1 MFRTLVRRAASRA
14 PQRSR
19 LARSAVSRSV
29 AATTVLVDTVASNHG
44 VSAAI
49 GSVATFHT
57 SSPKWE
63 SSKVGAV
70 DKPPFEKLMAA
81 NRGEIAT
88 RIVRG
93 ASELGIQTVG
103 IYAHEDRFTQHRY
116 KCDQA
121 FELDATK
128 GPVAQYLD
136 IPGIVK
142 LCKMH
147 GVQAVHPGY
156 GFLSEN
162 ENFANALSE
171 AGITFVG
178 PTVSNLTTFGNKAT
192 ARNVAV
198 ECGVPVVPGSE
209 EAFATV
215 QAAREWIEDPVNKC
229 DYPVIVKA
237 LMGGGGRGIRIVMT
251 PDLLDSQ
258 FAQASNEALNAVGD
272 GRCFVEKYVQEP
284 RHVEVQCLGDGTGDV
299 VHLWDRDC
307 SVQRRHQKVVEIAP
321 AQDVPPETR
330 KNILDDAV
338 RMLKREKYRN
348 AGTVEFL
355 LDKTGQYYFMEVNP
369 RVQVEHTVTEEV
381 TGIDIVQSQIKIAS
395 GMTLKELGLVQESI
409 LEPTSVFA
417 MQVRVTTEDPSQDFR
432 PDTGTINVF
441 RMPAGMG
448 IRLDDGPGF
457 PGAQITPHY
466 DSLLVKIT
474 AKARNRKEA
483 AAKLVRALKEFRVR
497 GVKTNKSFLL
507 NVLTHDQFLNGVV
520 NTGFIAANPHLL
532 DPLREQDR
540 AQKLLHY
547 ISETIINGT
556 PKELGAAGAPPS
568 IVDPLIPVIEPKP
581 GQLDKKSFKKIFDT
595 EGPEAFAKAVRANKG
610 LLITDTT
617 WRDAHQSLLATRMRT
632 IDMLN
637 VAEPTKIALSNCY
650 SIENWGGATFDVT
663 MRFLRECPWDRL
675 AQMREAVPD
684 IPFQML
690 LRGANAVGYTSY
702 PDNLVY
708 DFCKMAKDTG
718 MDVFRVFDSV
728 NYLENMR
735 LGIDAV
741 GTAGGIVEAACCYT
755 GDVSD
760 PNRGRYNLDYYLN
773 FVRELNDLGIHV
785 LAIKDMAGLLK
796 PEAATMLI
804 GAIRQEFPDLP
815 IHVHT
820 HDTAGTGVASMLAC
834 ARAGADAVDAAS
846 DAMSGTTAQP
856 SLGALIASTQGTDL
870 DTGLDLI
877 QVQTLNEYWEECRG
891 LYAPFESGQKTGS
904 SDVYEHEM
912 PGGQY
917 TNLLFQSQQLGMT
930 GQWSKVKKAYATA
943 NRLLGDIIKVTPSS
957 KVTGD
962 LAQFIVANNL
972 TEQEVI
978 DKASTLSFP
987 KSVIEYFQGYLG
999 IPPFGFPEPL
1009 RSRVIEGKTIEG
1021 TNGLVQ
1027 FEGRPGTDLPPFDFA
1042 AAKAKLDEKWGG
1054 GSVISN
1060 LTTSHGDE
1068 PINDSPIRDV
1078 DVMSH
1083 AMYPAVY
1090 DQYME
1095 FKREYGDV
1103 DFLDTRSFLTGMKVG
1118 DELDVNIEKGKQL
1131 VIKLMAISDP
1141 DKDGIVTLQFEMNG
1155 SPRSV
1160 KVKDKKISTVTVVRQ
1175 KALKGVEGSVGA
1187 PMPGVVLE
1195 TKVKK
1200 GDKVKMGDDLLSLSA
1215 MKMETM
1221 VSAPVSGT
1229 VAQVVATAGEQIEA
1243 GDLLVDI
1250 EED

>member
-1 MFRTLVRRAASRA
+1 MYRNVIRRTATRASRQRLAGAKPLAATSVLADAVNTVAPAAAAS
-14 PQRSR
+14 
-19 LARSAVSRSV
+19 
-29 AATTVLVDTVASNHG
+29 
-44 VSAAI
+44 VSA
-49 GSVATFHT
+49 SSFHT
-57 SSPKWE
+57 SAPTLQKHAANTG
-63 SSKVGAV
+63 V
-70 DKPPFEKLMAA
+70 KPPFEKLLAA

-88 RIVRG
+88 RIVRA
-93 ASELGIQTVG
+93 ASELGISTAG

-116 KCDQA
+116 KADQA
-121 FELDATK
+121 FELDTSK

-136 IPGIVK
+136 IAKIVDI
-142 LCKMH
+142 CKIN

-156 GFLSEN
+156 GFLAEN
-162 ENFANALSE
+162 EGFCQALSD

-178 PTVSNLTTFGNKAT
+178 PTPKNLNSFGNKAT
-192 ARNVAV
+192 ARNIAI
-198 ECGVPVVPGSE
+198 ESGVPVVPGSE

-215 QAAREWIEDPVNKC
+215 NEARKWINDPANKC
-229 DYPVIVKA
+229 NYPVIVKA
-237 LMGGGGRGIRIVMT
+237 LMGGGGRGIRVVLSE
-251 PDLLDSQ
+251 DVLESQ
-258 FAQASNEALNAVGD
+258 FTQASNEALNAFGD
-272 GRCFVEKYVQEP
+272 GRCFVEKYVECP

-321 AQDVPPETR
+321 AQDVPPDTR
-330 KNILDDAV
+330 ASILGDAV
-338 RMLKREKYRN
+338 RMLKKEKYRN

-355 LDKTGQYYFMEVNP
+355 VDRHGDYFFMEVNP

-381 TGIDIVQSQIKIAS
+381 TGIDIVQNQIMIAS
-395 GMTLKELGLVQESI
+395 GKTLKELGLTQESI
-409 LEPTSVFA
+409 PEPKNVIA
-417 MQVRVTTEDPSQDFR
+417 MQCRVTTEDPSQDFR
-432 PDTGTINVF
+432 PDTGTISVF

-457 PGAQITPHY
+457 PGAQITPHF
-466 DSLLVKIT
+466 DSLLVKVT
-474 AKARNRKEA
+474 AKSRNRKEC
-483 AAKLVRALKEFRVR
+483 AAKLIRALKEFRVR

-507 NVLTHDQFLNGVV
+507 NVLSHPQFMEGVV
-520 NTGFIAANPHLL
+520 DTGFIGANPELL
-532 DPLREQDR
+532 EPLREQDR

-547 ISETIINGT
+547 IGNVIINGT
-556 PKELGAAGAPPS
+556 PKELGAVGGPPS
-568 IVDPLIPVIEPKP
+568 PVDPFVPTIEPLP
-581 GQLDKKSFKKIFDT
+581 GQFDKKSLKKIFDT

-617 WRDAHQSLLATRMRT
+617 WRDAHQSLVATRMRT

-637 VAEPTKIALSNCY
+637 VAEPTTVALSNCY

-675 AQMREAVPD
+675 ASMREAVPD

-708 DFCKMAKDTG
+708 EFCRLAKDTG

-741 GTAGGIVEAACCYT
+741 GQAGGIVEASVCYT

-760 PNRGRYNLDYYLN
+760 PNRGQYNLEYYLEYA
-773 FVRELNDLGIHV
+773 RQLQGLGIHV
-785 LAIKDMAGLLK
+785 LNIKDMAGVLK
-796 PEAATMLI
+796 PKAATMLV
-804 GAIRQEFPDLP
+804 GAIRKEFPDLP

-834 ARAGADAVDAAS
+834 AAAGADAVDAAS

-856 SLGALIASTQGTDL
+856 SLGAIVASTQGTDL
-870 DTGLDLI
+870 DTGLDLG
-877 QVQTLNEYWEECRG
+877 QVQALNEYWEECRG

-917 TNLLFQSQQLGMT
+917 TNLLYQSTQLGLT

-978 DKASTLSFP
+978 DKAETLSFP

-1009 RSRVIEGKTIEG
+1009 RSRVLKGKTIEG

-1027 FEGRPGTDLPPFDFA
+1027 FEARPGLDLAPFDFED
-1042 AAKAKLDEKWGG
+1042 AKRKLDEKWGL
-1054 GSVISN
+1054 GSIHHPMGIDEKPTSS
-1060 LTTSHGDE
+1060 LTAE
-1068 PINDSPIRDV
+1068 SPIREV

-1083 AMYPAVY
+1083 AMYPAVF

-1095 FKREYGDV
+1095 FRREFGDV

-1118 DELDVNIEKGKQL
+1118 DELDVSIEKGKEL
-1131 VIKLMAISDP
+1131 IIKLISVGTP
-1141 DKDGIVTLQFEMNG
+1141 DKDGIVTLQFELNG
-1155 SPRSV
+1155 SPRTV
-1160 KVKDKKISTVTVVRQ
+1160 KVKDNAAGGEAIVKP
-1175 KALKGVEGSVGA
+1175 KALKGVAGSIGA

-1200 GDKVKMGDDLLSLSA
+1200 GDKVTQGQDLLSLSA

-1221 VSAPVSGT
+1221 VAAPVSGT
-1229 VAQVVATAGEQIEA
+1229 VTRVVVTAGDQIDA

-1250 EED
+1250 EEE